1 MLTTT
6 PVTAK
11 KNKAMGK
18 KVLKYI
24 VVIVVVLLVA
34 YNSVYF
40 KKLDQV
46 KAEQTAKTF
55 NAASYAQNFWE
66 KKLTP
71 GLDKAIAIDKLIPM
85 LNTDPTKA
93 FDNYSH
99 ALGIGNLRYFLV
111 QGKGQITAID
121 ADDITVSIAELPS
134 QKVKIATEYIFGNAA
149 RDATGLININDFNNT
164 MDFNNVSAEINV
176 IIRNK
181 VLPQLK
187 HAKVGNSISFTGA
200 IELNKEHLN
209 LAQIE
214 AVPLAVNIQP

>member
-1 MLTTT
+1 
-6 PVTAK
+6 
-11 KNKAMGK
+11 MGK
-18 KVLKYI
+18 KLLKYI
-24 VVIVVVLLVA
+24 IIAIVILLVA

-46 KAEQTAKTF
+46 KAEQTTKTF
-55 NAASYAQNFWE
+55 NAASYAQNFWD

-71 GLDKAIAIDKLIPM
+71 DLDKAIAIDKLM
-85 LNTDPTKA
+85 LMLKTNPAQA
-93 FDNYSH
+93 FDTYSH

-111 QGKGQITAID
+111 QGKGAITAID
-121 ADDITVSIAELPS
+121 ADDITISIAGLPQ

-149 RDATGLININDFNNT
+149 RDATGLININDFHNT
-164 MDFNNVSAEINV
+164 MDFNNVSAEINA

-187 HAKVGNSISFTGA
+187 HAKVGDSISFTGA

-214 AVPLAVNIQP
+214 AVPVAVNIQP